1 MSIRALTKDEVEVKA
16 KTCTEKGAMF
26 LIYKTARTDMAV
38 LDEVFGP
45 MNWRNHYET
54 IKDHLYCTI
63 EVYDEKTNQWVGK
76 CDCGTESDTEAEKGE
91 ASDAFK
97 RAGFRWGIGRELY
110 TAPFIWIDGCTTVG
124 RNGKYMVSKEYNDL
138 EVTDF
143 EVKDGKII
151 LLEISLKG
159 KTVYSYREKKASNTR
174 VREDQGFT
182 LKEAPATVTN
192 VKTLADEV
200 KGLAAKLTEADNI
213 NFYAFVGKTYGGT
226 DLNHL
231 DEKVLITLK
240 MQLERKLNKKGG
252 E

>member
-38 LDEVFGP
+38 LDEAFGP
-45 MNWRNHYET
+45 MNWRNRYET

-63 EVYDEKTNQWVGK
+63 EVYDKETNQWVGK

-110 TAPFIWIDGCTTVG
+110 TAPFIWIPDCTEARG
-124 RNGKYMVSKEYNDL
+124 NKYVTKREYNDL
-138 EVTDF
+138 EVTGF
-143 EVKDGKII
+143 EVADGKIT

-159 KTVYSYREKKASNTR
+159 KIVYSYRERKAATAKPR
-174 VREDQGFT
+174 DGQGFT
-182 LKEAPATVTN
+182 LKQASATVTDVN
-192 VKTLADEV
+192 PLADEV
-200 KGLAAKLTEADNI
+200 KGLADLLPEADSI
-213 NFYAFVGKTYGGT
+213 SFYSFVGKTYGGK

-240 MQLERKLNKKGG
+240 RQLERKLNTKGG

>member
-1 MSIRALTKDEVEVKA
+1 MIRPLTKDEVEVKA

-45 MNWRNHYET
+45 MNWRNRYET

-110 TAPFIWIDGCTTVG
+110 TAPFIWIPDCTEPRG
-124 RNGKYMVSKEYNDL
+124 NKYVTKREYNDL
-138 EVTDF
+138 EVTGF
-143 EVKDGKII
+143 EVADGRIT

-159 KTVYSYREKKASNTR
+159 KAVYSYKERKTAAPKTREG
-174 VREDQGFT
+174 QGFT
-182 LKEAPATVTN
+182 LKQASATVTDVN
-192 VKTLADEV
+192 ALADEV
-200 KGLAAKLTEADNI
+200 KGLADQLSEADGI
-213 NFYAFVGKTYGGT
+213 SFYEFVGKAYGGK
-226 DLNHL
+226 DLGHL
-231 DEKVLITLK
+231 EDKALIILK
-240 MQLERKLNKKGG
+240 RQLERKLSMKGG

>member
-1 MSIRALTKDEVEVKA
+1 MTIRALTKDEVEVKA

-110 TAPFIWIDGCTTVG
+110 TAPFIWIPDCTEARG
-124 RNGKYMVSKEYNDL
+124 NKYVTKREYNDL
-138 EVTDF
+138 EVTGF
-143 EVKDGKII
+143 EVTDGRIT

-159 KTVYSYREKKASNTR
+159 KPVYSYKERKAANTK

-182 LKEAPATVTN
+182 LKQASATVTN
-192 VKTLADEV
+192 VNPLADEV
-200 KGLAAKLTEADNI
+200 KGLADQLSEEASV
-213 NFYAFVGKTYGGT
+213 NFYAFVGKAYGGR
-226 DLNHL
+226 DLYHL
-231 DEKVLITLK
+231 EDKALLTLK
-240 MQLERKLNKKGG
+240 DQLERKLNKKGG

>member
-1 MSIRALTKDEVEVKA
+1 MSIRPLTKEEVEVKA
-16 KTCTEKGAMF
+16 KTCTDKGAMF

-63 EVYDEKTNQWVGK
+63 DVYDKETSQWVGK

-110 TAPFIWIDGCTTVG
+110 TAPFIWIPDCTVS
-124 RNGKYMVSKEYNDL
+124 RNGKYVVSKEYNDL
-138 EVTDF
+138 EVTGF
-143 EVKDGKII
+143 EVTDGRIT

-159 KTVYSYREKKASNTR
+159 KTVYSYRERKTANTR
-174 VREDQGFT
+174 ARDDQGFT
-182 LKEAPATVTN
+182 LKQASATVTD

-200 KGLAAKLTEADNI
+200 KGLADQLSEADNI
-213 NFYAFVGKTYGGT
+213 NFYAFVGKAYGGA
-226 DLNHL
+226 DLAHL

-240 MQLERKLNKKGG
+240 RQLERKLNTKGG